1 MSMSKTVGATIVPV
15 AKDVPVTPM
24 LMKPV
29 LLWRQPPLGLGDPW
43 SWYCHRALTLGRQ
56 QLPTEL
62 LQGSGAGTVVVARA
76 TGALAVVAASAGSC
90 NRARPSTNGAIRR
103 ADLVRRVTSCSRSRG
118 SRAQGPFK
126 YRSENER
133 NSGLVYL
140 GDH

>member
-62 LQGSGAGTVVVARA
+62 LQGTGAGKVVVARA

-90 NRARPSTNGAIRR
+90 NRARPSTNGAVGSGD
-103 ADLVRRVTSCSRSRG
+103 AAGRVTSG
-118 SRAQGPFK
+118 SWR
-126 YRSENER
+126 R
-133 NSGLVYL
+133 
-140 GDH
+140 